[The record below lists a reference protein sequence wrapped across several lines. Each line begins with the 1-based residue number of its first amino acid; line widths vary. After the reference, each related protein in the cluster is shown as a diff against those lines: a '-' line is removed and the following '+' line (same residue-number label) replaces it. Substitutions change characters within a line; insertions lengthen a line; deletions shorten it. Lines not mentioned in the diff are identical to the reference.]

1 MTQINWFRVV
11 LGGVVWCVTYNL
23 LTGAAWFAFLHS
35 WGDPSFHPLLG
46 ASQSPTA
53 GRVVSFLL
61 LTLAM
66 GIFAIWFYAAIRPRY
81 VARRVTFAYV
91 GIALWLVWGLM
102 PTWPSPVLSSAPVGS
117 LLAELVSKLVVLI
130 IATAAGAQLYRETG
144 AEGLSPSGS

>member
-1 MTQINWFRVV
+1 MTQINWSRVA
-11 LGGVVWCVTYNL
+11 LGGVVWCLTYNL

-53 GRVVSFLL
+53 GRVASFLL

-66 GIFAIWFYAAIRPRY
+66 GIFAMWFYAAIRPRY

-91 GIALWLVWGLM
+91 GIALWLVWGLL
-102 PTWPSPVLSSAPVGS
+102 PNWPSPVISSAPVGP

-130 IATAAGAQLYRETG
+130 IATAVGAHLYRET
-144 AEGLSPSGS
+144 AAQGLSPSAS

>member
-46 ASQSPTA
+46 APQPPST
-53 GRVVSFLL
+53 GRVASFLL

-66 GIFAIWFYAAIRPRY
+66 GIFAMWFYAAIRPRY

-91 GIALWLVWGLM
+91 GIALWLVWGLL
-102 PTWPSPVLSSAPVGS
+102 PNWPSPTTSSALGS
-117 LLAELVSKLVVLI
+117 LLAELVSKLAVLI